1 MLAFLAPGTKGFASM
16 KYAVE
21 LTSRQLELVR
31 DLLQER
37 LEDVEEDIAHYEAHP
52 EELANAEREP
62 DEEPLRIDDYEAYR
76 DEVQTLLDLLPDA
89 DT

>member
-1 MLAFLAPGTKGFASM
+1 M
-16 KYAVE
+16 KYAIE

-37 LEDVEEDIAHYEAHP
+37 LEDVEEDIAHYQAHP

-76 DEVQTLLDLLPDA
+76 DEVQTLLDFLPDA